1 MISSSSLFGW
11 MKLRFNSNHSD
22 RSIPSKIHGLAQYHF
37 IDLNS
42 RYTEN
47 PVLCSRNTFFTLS
60 SLYNRGMCVCVCFLF
75 RQCLFCHLHCQ
86 LFERTVDL
94 NRIAEPVPTEPILQ
108 LTSVFWAN
116 TKKKQT
122 TLPNRFGFWFSLYLD
137 WNRRTMRQKRQ
148 HQTKANLR
156 IVSNSS
162 GSSSE
167 KKMYIDCN

>member
-1 MISSSSLFGW
+1 MISSTLLFGW
-11 MKLRFNSNHSD
+11 MKLGFNSNHSD

-116 TKKKQT
+116 TQKKTNHFAKSIWILIFIVFRLKSEDNATKKT
-122 TLPNRFGFWFSLYLD
+122 TPNKGKLANSEQQQ
-137 WNRRTMRQKRQ
+137 RQQ
-148 HQTKANLR
+148 
-156 IVSNSS
+156 
-162 GSSSE
+162 
-167 KKMYIDCN
+167 